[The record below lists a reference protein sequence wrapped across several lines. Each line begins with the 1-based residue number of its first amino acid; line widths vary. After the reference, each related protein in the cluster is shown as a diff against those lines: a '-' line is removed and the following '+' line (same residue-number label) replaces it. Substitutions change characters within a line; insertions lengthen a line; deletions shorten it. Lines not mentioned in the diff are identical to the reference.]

1 MSITT
6 ENKTNKGRILVVD
19 DSSSN
24 LQLLSDMLTKR
35 NYQVHC
41 VDNGLEAIKFA
52 RSGWAELILLDIQ
65 MPKINGYQV
74 CRQLKKIEATRDIPV
89 IFISALDNLL
99 DKKMAFD
106 VGGVDYIS
114 KPFQIKE
121 IFMRIENQLT
131 IHAAK
136 AEIHQLNLELEQ
148 RVQERTAELEQAN
161 QKLMYMALYDQ
172 ITGLA
177 NRYAFGQEI
186 ANVLAKAKAEPK
198 YSFAVLFL
206 DCDRFKLI
214 NDSFGHLFGDRL
226 LIEVAHRLQNCL
238 NSSSFLS
245 NFSFLARFG
254 GDEFAIL
261 LQDCDHTLAI
271 ETAQKIQDKFAIPFK
286 IEQYE
291 FFFTVSIGIVLGSKN
306 YTMAEHVLRDADTA
320 MYIAKDKGR
329 ACYWLFD
336 SSTNSQAFS
345 RLKLETDLRIALEQE
360 QLIVCY
366 QPIVSLKDDSLTGF
380 EALVRW
386 NHPEKGLISPVDF
399 IPIAEET
406 GLIVPLGFL
415 VMHQAC
421 QQLRYWQQRYGVNGL
436 KMSVNLS
443 VKQFSQL
450 NLIEQI
456 EQILTETGLDSQN
469 LKLEITESAIMD
481 NTESAKELLEQLKK
495 RQIQLSIDDFGTGYS
510 SLSYLHRFPVD
521 TLKIDRSFVSR
532 VGAKGENLEIIQAIV
547 TLGHQIGMDV
557 VAEGIETEQ
566 QKQYLKVL
574 NCQKGQGYLFSKPLF
589 PKAVESMLAGV
600 YS

>member
-6 ENKTNKGRILVVD
+6 ENQTNKGRILVVD
-19 DSSSN
+19 DSPSN
-24 LQLLSDMLTKR
+24 LQLLSNMLTKR
-35 NYQVHC
+35 NYQIHC
-41 VDNGLEAIKFA
+41 FDNGLEAIKFA
-52 RSGWAELILLDIQ
+52 RSGWAELILLDIK
-65 MPKINGYQV
+65 MPKMNGYQV
-74 CRQLKKIEATRDIPV
+74 CSQLKKIEATRDIPV

-136 AEIHQLNLELEQ
+136 AKISQLNLELEQ
-148 RVQERTAELEQAN
+148 RVQERTAELKQAN
-161 QKLMYMALYDQ
+161 QKLMHMALYDQ

-177 NRYAFGQEI
+177 NRFAFHQEV
-186 ANVLAKAKAEPK
+186 ADVLAKAKREPE

-214 NDSFGHLFGDRL
+214 NDSFGHLFGDQL
-226 LIEVAHRLQNCL
+226 LIKVANRLQNCL
-238 NSSSFLS
+238 DSSWFLS
-245 NFSFLARFG
+245 NFSVLARLG

-261 LQDCDHTLAI
+261 LKECDSNVAI
-271 ETAQKIQDKFAIPFK
+271 ETAQKIQGQFTLPFK

-291 FFFTVSIGIVLGSKN
+291 FFFSVSIGIVLGSKN
-306 YTMAEHVLRDADTA
+306 YTMPEHVLRDADTA
-320 MYIAKDKGR
+320 MYLAKDKGR

-336 SSTNSQAFS
+336 SNTNTQAFS

-360 QLIVCY
+360 QLVVCY

-386 NHPEKGLISPVDF
+386 NHPEQGLISPVDF

-421 QQLRYWQQRYGVNGL
+421 QQLRCWQQQYGVNEL

-450 NLIEQI
+450 DLIEQI
-456 EQILTETGLDSQN
+456 ERILTETGLDSQN

-481 NTESAKELLEQLKK
+481 NTELAKALLEQLKK

-521 TLKIDRSFVSR
+521 TLKIDRSFISR

-589 PKAVESMLAGV
+589 PEAVESMLAGV

>member
-1 MSITT
+1 
-6 ENKTNKGRILVVD
+6 
-19 DSSSN
+19 
-24 LQLLSDMLTKR
+24 MLTKR

-52 RSGWAELILLDIQ
+52 RSGWAELILLDIK
-65 MPKINGYQV
+65 MPRINGYQV
-74 CRQLKKIEATRDIPV
+74 CKQLKKLEATRDIPV

-99 DKKMAFD
+99 DKQMAFD
-106 VGGVDYIS
+106 AGGVDFIS

-121 IFMRIENQLT
+121 IFIRIENQLT

-136 AEIHQLNLELEQ
+136 AKINQLNLELEQ
-148 RVQERTAELEQAN
+148 RVQERTAELNQAN
-161 QKLMYMALYDQ
+161 QKLMHMALYDQ
-172 ITGLA
+172 LTGLA
-177 NRYAFGQEI
+177 NRFAFQQEV
-186 ANVLAKAKAEPK
+186 ADVLAKTKAEPK

-214 NDSFGHLFGDRL
+214 NDSFGHLFGDQL
-226 LIEVAHRLQNCL
+226 LVKVAYRLQSCL
-238 NSSSFLS
+238 SSSSFLS
-245 NFSFLARFG
+245 NFRVLARFG

-261 LQDCDHTLAI
+261 LKDCDRTEAI
-271 ETAQKIQDKFAIPFK
+271 KIARKIQKEFVLPFQIK
-286 IEQYE
+286 QHE
-291 FFFTVSIGIVLGSKN
+291 FFFSASIGIVLSSEN
-306 YTMAEHVLRDADTA
+306 YTMPEHILRDADTA

-336 SSTNSQAFS
+336 SNTNSQAFS
-345 RLKLETDLRIALEQE
+345 RLKLETDLRIALERE
-360 QLIVCY
+360 ELVVCY
-366 QPIVSLKDDSLTGF
+366 QPIVSLEDDSLTGF

-386 NHPEKGLISPVDF
+386 NHPEQGLISPVNF

-406 GLIVPLGFL
+406 GLIVPLGLL

-421 QQLRYWQQRYGVNGL
+421 QQLRSWQQRYGVDGL
-436 KMSVNLS
+436 NISVNLS

-450 NLIEQI
+450 DLIEQI
-456 EQILTETGLDSQN
+456 ERILTETGLDSQN

-481 NTESAKELLEQLKK
+481 NIESAKALLEQLKK

-521 TLKIDRSFVSR
+521 TLKIDRSFISR
-532 VGAKGENLEIIQAIV
+532 VGASGENLEIIQAIV

-566 QKQYLKVL
+566 QKKYLKVL
-574 NCQKGQGYLFSKPLF
+574 NCEKGQGYLFSKPLF
-589 PKAVESMLAGV
+589 SEAVESMLAGV
-600 YS
+600 G